1 MAENKPHTD
10 GDLTAA
16 NTEDDVTVDGAAEV
30 AQTASSSHL
39 EAQQDKS
46 DESIALQEQLLEDL
60 DSQEPEGEA
69 LEGSP
74 TKSDDYFEDDE
85 LALSRDEILSEDSS
99 SVIAKQQEGVVSWEI
114 SGVYD
119 ENGKVRSKYA
129 LRNSPPLLQV
139 RDSLGNQ
146 ADFLLTKDLSG
157 SLAKNFDDLH
167 RAYYGIRPRS
177 EMTTREKLGE
187 IKSGLRDHMG
197 KVIVVGGILL
207 ALIVFGIFY

>member
-1 MAENKPHTD
+1 MTENKPDTD
-10 GDLTAA
+10 DDLTAA
-16 NTEDDVTVDGAAEV
+16 NLEDDVTVDGAGES
-30 AQTASSSHL
+30 AQIASSNDL
-39 EAQQDKS
+39 EGQQP
-46 DESIALQEQLLEDL
+46 ESNETTKLQEQLLEDL
-60 DSQEPEGEA
+60 DGEEPEETPK
-69 LEGSP
+69 ESP
-74 TKSDDYFEDDE
+74 ASDGYFEDDE
-85 LALSRDEILSEDSS
+85 IALSQDEILSEDDS

-119 ENGKVRSKYA
+119 ENGKVRSKHA

-146 ADFLLTKDLSG
+146 ADFLLTKDLSR

-177 EMTTREKLGE
+177 EMTTKEKLGE

-197 KVIVVGGILL
+197 KVVVVGGILL
-207 ALIVFGIFY
+207 ALVVFGIFY